1 MTNLLQRVCMIL
13 SVTEKLEVTIPTIEE
28 TVCISHDKFCL
39 QNHSLAVTYH
49 RNVGLAKD
57 TS

>member
-1 MTNLLQRVCMIL
+1 MIL

-28 TVCISHDKFCL
+28 TICISHDKFCL

-49 RNVGLAKD
+49 KNVGLAKD